1 MACSQLALTGVARV
15 EFNRGT
21 VRDRR
26 TGVRR
31 VAGAI
36 LGSVG
41 TVSIAL
47 VCASV
52 VGAATP
58 GTWSELEGPALSS
71 PISQFGAVAG
81 ADGSLFVA
89 FADAGPAGKILV
101 SHASADG
108 TYLSTF
114 DVFQKPTSGASTP
127 AGSPAIVREASGR
140 LLIVYSG
147 ERSFDSEVFAGEGTT
162 DGSTWTPAAAATSFF
177 DGAQI
182 ASAVASDGT
191 VYFAQAATSVYLHRG
206 TTVAT
211 PPQTF
216 PSTGDPEEAGIAAD
230 GSDASVWLG
239 WTSGPGGLALRVRH
253 ADPATGA
260 PTGPE
265 YVAPDLAGAPVSTI
279 YYPTLLQPLAISG
292 VTGRS
297 GAYVAYVSQAD
308 RANLL
313 LWHVGDALPRAVATS
328 NGTIENSTLAAAA
341 DGGLWIIWLD
351 SALGVR
357 TVQYRELASDGT
369 TLGPVGTLALPP
381 TPAFLGVTQLLG
393 VAQPGGVEIVLGS
406 DAMKIYATLAP
417 ALTPASTT
425 PPPTTTTTPPPT
437 IPPVVTPPTLVKTA
451 SVATSLSPKVKVGV
465 EAVLVTLYAPK
476 GATASGTIQLKARVA
491 SGKKAKRIGVGSAS
505 FRLAIGQAR
514 TLTVKLDKAGRAA
527 LLRAHR
533 LAISVLI
540 GARNAAGKAKTT
552 TRSITLR
559 VAVG

>member
-1 MACSQLALTGVARV
+1 VAVDVTRTWKARLATALLGL
-15 EFNRGT
+15 G
-21 VRDRR
+21 
-26 TGVRR
+26 
-31 VAGAI
+31 GAA
-36 LGSVG
+36 SV
-41 TVSIAL
+41 AL
-47 VCASV
+47 VCASL
-52 VGAATP
+52 VGAAAP
-58 GTWSELEGPALSS
+58 GTWTEVEGPTLPS

-89 FADAGPAGKILV
+89 FADAGPAGKVLV
-101 SHASADG
+101 SHVSADG
-108 TYLSTF
+108 TYLSIATAF
-114 DVFQKPTSGASTP
+114 AKPDLGASTP
-127 AGSPAIVREASGR
+127 AGSPAIVREASGN

-147 ERSFDSEVFAGEGTT
+147 ERLGDSEVFAGEGAA

-177 DGAQI
+177 DGTQI

-191 VYFAQAATSVYLHRG
+191 VYFGQAASSVYLHRG

-216 PSTGDPEEAGIAAD
+216 PSTGNPEEAGIAAD
-230 GSDASVWLG
+230 GGDASVWLG
-239 WTSGPGGLALRVRH
+239 WMSGPGGLALRVRH

-265 YVAPDLAGAPVSTI
+265 YVAPDLAGAPVGTI

-297 GAYVAYVSQAD
+297 GAYAAYVNQAD

-351 SALGVR
+351 STAGVQ
-357 TVQYRELASDGT
+357 TVQYRKLAADGV
-369 TLGPVGTLALPP
+369 TLGPIGTLALPP
-381 TPAFLGVTQLLG
+381 TPVFLSVHQLTG
-393 VAQPGGVEIVLGS
+393 VAQPDGVEIVLGS
-406 DAMKIYATLAP
+406 DEMRIYATLAP
-417 ALTPASTT
+417 TPTVPQPPTATT
-425 PPPTTTTTPPPT
+425 SPPPTLPPVIAPPP
-437 IPPVVTPPTLVKTA
+437 V
-451 SVATSLSPKVKVGV
+451 SVAAAVATNLSPKVKVGR
-465 EAVLVTLYAPK
+465 EAVLVTLHAPK

-491 SGKKAKRIGVGSAS
+491 TGKKAKPKAVGSAS
-505 FRLAIGQAR
+505 FRLAAGQAK
-514 TLTVKLDKAGRAA
+514 TLTVALNKLGRAA
-527 LLRAHR
+527 LIRTHR
-533 LAISVLI
+533 LTISVVI
-540 GARNAAGKAKTT
+540 GARNAAGQTKTT